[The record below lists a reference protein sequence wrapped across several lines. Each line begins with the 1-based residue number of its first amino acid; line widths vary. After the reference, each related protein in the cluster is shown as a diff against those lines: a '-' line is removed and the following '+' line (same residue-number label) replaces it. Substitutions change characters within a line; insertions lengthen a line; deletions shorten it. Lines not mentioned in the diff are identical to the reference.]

1 MSQQNGFP
9 KPRVESEGS
18 ADRTE
23 RVESAPQKGVESARN
38 SQQATG
44 QANPSS
50 DGAGNANH
58 AAHFSQAVSSARS
71 WVARTFPGHENA
83 VLFGFLGFLVAL
95 LVFIIGFWQTL
106 FIALVV
112 LVGVA
117 IGQKLDGD
125 PKIINAVRRFVR
137 ENRN

>member
-9 KPRVESEGS
+9 KPRVESEDS
-18 ADRTE
+18 TERTE
-23 RVESAPQKGVESARN
+23 TAPQQGTGPARN
-38 SQQATG
+38 NQQAAG
-44 QANPSS
+44 QAATSS
-50 DGAGNANH
+50 DGTSGTNH
-58 AAHFSQAVSSARS
+58 TVHFSQAVSSARS